1 YYTSDLRNIGAD
13 LKAAKEEL
21 AGLLALLRGSA
32 EKKWG
37 QEDTRLP
44 TRTEYVKYTQNYKS
58 RAVVDFDKGT
68 VRVETV
74 AEEAPEQ
81 SLQNAIVTTL
91 LTPNDPRSV
100 DLFSD
105 KEVALSGQPYL
116 YNLVLD
122 DQGRPIGTPD
132 QAEAYARALAD
143 RAQRR
148 TVQTADGSRTATFAD
163 IPMVN
168 DYENR
173 GARRYKP
180 YVDRYAEKYGVS
192 RSLIYAVIRTES
204 NFNPFAV
211 SPVPAY
217 GLMQLVPTSGGRDA
231 YRKVTGSD
239 AAPSKD
245 YLFDP
250 DRNVEL
256 GTAYLSIVERDHLGQ
271 VRDPVAREY
280 CGIAAY
286 NTGAGNVLKT
296 FSRDRTEAF
305 RLINALPPGE
315 VFEKLRNELPYEET
329 RQYLPK
335 VVAARRNFSAY

>member
-1 YYTSDLRNIGAD
+1 
-13 LKAAKEEL
+13 
-21 AGLLALLRGSA
+21 
-32 EKKWG
+32 
-37 QEDTRLP
+37 
-44 TRTEYVKYTQNYKS
+44 
-58 RAVVDFDKGT
+58 

-74 AEEAPEQ
+74 TEDGPEQ

-105 KEVALSGQPYL
+105 KEVALKGQPYL

-122 DQGRPIGTPD
+122 DRGQPIGTPD
-132 QAEAYARALAD
+132 RAEAYARALVA

-148 TVQTADGSRTATFAD
+148 SLQTAEGARTATFVD

-168 DYENR
+168 DYEHQ
-173 GARRYKP
+173 GAKRYKP

-192 RSLIYAVIRTES
+192 RSLIYAIIRTES

-231 YRKVTGSD
+231 YRKVTGND

-250 DRNVEL
+250 DRNVDL
-256 GTAYLSIVERDHLGQ
+256 GTAYLSMVQQDYLGQ
-271 VRDPVAREY
+271 VGDPVAREY

-296 FSRDRTEAF
+296 FSRDRNEAF
-305 RLINALPPGE
+305 RLINSMQPGE
-315 VFEKLRNELPYEET
+315 VFDKLRNDLPYEET

-335 VVAARRNFSAY
+335 VVTARRSFSGY